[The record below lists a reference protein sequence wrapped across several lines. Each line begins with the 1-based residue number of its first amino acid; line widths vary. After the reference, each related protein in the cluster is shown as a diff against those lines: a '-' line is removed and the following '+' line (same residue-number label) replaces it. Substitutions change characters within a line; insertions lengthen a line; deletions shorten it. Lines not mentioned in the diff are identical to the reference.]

1 MNKKSLILL
10 AIVFFFLTQI
20 SYSQFDE
27 KRTKIEISIKDGNK
41 TIIVP
46 VRSSTVSFSRS
57 ANSVKDT
64 ENSNDL
70 KNYYLSI
77 DFEKQDINLLRAF
90 AKNKTGIDGE
100 LTMIDIYGKAPSR
113 KFEFKGAT
121 LDALSDQLNGDY
133 SSSYFSLNCRSLII
147 DGVTLE

>member
-1 MNKKSLILL
+1 MNKKSLTLL

-64 ENSNDL
+64 ENSNDS

>member
-1 MNKKSLILL
+1 MNKKSLTLL

-64 ENSNDL
+64 ENSNDS

-121 LDALSDQLNGDY
+121 LDALSDQLNSDY